1 MRRLPFDLSIPTP
14 CHQHWHEMSGTP
26 AQRHCASC
34 NKTVHN
40 LATLT
45 PRQIERVIHASNGH
59 LCARITR
66 SCIP

>member
-1 MRRLPFDLSIPTP
+1 MRCLPFDLSIPTP

-34 NKTVHN
+34 NKPVHN

-45 PRQIERVIHASNGH
+45 PRQIERVIHA
-59 LCARITR
+59 
-66 SCIP
+66 